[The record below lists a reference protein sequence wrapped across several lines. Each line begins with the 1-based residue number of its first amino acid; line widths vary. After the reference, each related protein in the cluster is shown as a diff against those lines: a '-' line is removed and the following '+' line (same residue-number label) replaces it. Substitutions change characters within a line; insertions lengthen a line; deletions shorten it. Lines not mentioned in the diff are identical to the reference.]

1 MCTVVQPTSAFYH
14 ISGSLGS
21 SVYCIDWKSE
31 RISHRDTD
39 SKLQLIFIYLIL
51 INESFPGKLLI
62 FIFFFFQFFNCSA
75 EETARMERRERDK
88 LARAMM
94 SQTQNEEPEPLFSAP
109 VRVSEFVDF
118 IDCFCCA
125 SSLARRKYEIAILI
139 IVAVRFCSQS
149 DGTFPFFVVKNQKM
163 IQYYLLQSN

>member
-1 MCTVVQPTSAFYH
+1 
-14 ISGSLGS
+14 
-21 SVYCIDWKSE
+21 
-31 RISHRDTD
+31 
-39 SKLQLIFIYLIL
+39 
-51 INESFPGKLLI
+51 
-62 FIFFFFQFFNCSA
+62 
-75 EETARMERRERDK
+75 MERRERDK

-118 IDCFCCA
+118 IDDFCCA

-149 DGTFPFFVVKNQKM
+149 DGTFPFFVVKTKKWFNIIYCNRIKHTKRPTEWFINNFARSLTHANGPM
-163 IQYYLLQSN
+163 ARCAEWETNVVRRAPFLFNGNGVNFFARRITRTHTNRPKPNRSK